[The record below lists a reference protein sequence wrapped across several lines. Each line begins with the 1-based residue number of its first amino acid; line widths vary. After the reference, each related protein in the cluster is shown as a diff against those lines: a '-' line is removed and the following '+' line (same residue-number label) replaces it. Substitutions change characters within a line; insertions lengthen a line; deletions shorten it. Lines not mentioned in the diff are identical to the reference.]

1 MGPGLGFVAMLP
13 GQDSPPPP
21 ERGLTAP
28 QAVAA
33 AIAGAELSAREISQI
48 AGLPERQVY
57 DALEHLA
64 RSARGRHEKLHV
76 TPAACADCGFTFTKR
91 DRLTK
96 PSRCPVC
103 HSTHIDPPRFRL
115 GEKTKTGDS

>member
-1 MGPGLGFVAMLP
+1 MGARLGFIAMP
-13 GQDSPPPP
+13 PSQDSPPPP

-33 AIAGAELSAREISQI
+33 AIAGAEHSAREISQM
-48 AGLPERQVY
+48 AGLSERQVH

-64 RSARGRHEKLHV
+64 RSARGRHEKLRV
-76 TPAACADCGFTFTKR
+76 TPAACADCGFCFAKR

-115 GEKTKTGDS
+115 G

>member
-1 MGPGLGFVAMLP
+1 MPPGP
-13 GQDSPPPP
+13 DSPPPP

-33 AIAGAELSAREISQI
+33 ALAQAEGELSARDISQA
-48 AGLPERQVY
+48 AGLPERKVY
-57 DALEHLA
+57 EALEHLA
-64 RSARGRHEKLHV
+64 RSARGRGDKLHV
-76 TPAACADCGFTFTKR
+76 TPAACLDCGFAFVKR

-103 HSTHIDPPRFRL
+103 HSTHLEPPRFWL
-115 GEKTKTGDS
+115 G